1 MLHYGIKSSKEFPAI
16 KLYSQKLILWTQKNR
31 RAN

>member
-16 KLYSQKLILWTQKNR
+16 KLYSQKLILWTHIY
-31 RAN
+31 